1 MTIPGSTRLSVRT
14 LHKINGKDK
23 AVGVGGVPR
32 EYFAR
37 WPDIG
42 QSLNESLSHI
52 YFAAGSH
59 DLADGRDHAG
69 GPLRLP
75 LSAALGLARGRL
87 SDHSGPDL
95 LSGRQPRRDGL
106 IGYRPAR
113 GAVRPNAGPQPDVLD
128 ELSRRLGHHPAIQ
141 PRPQPRRGRARGP
154 GGDQRSGQPPTS
166 RFARAT
172 DLRQGQPRRRADP
185 DPGID
190 LEDDA
195 ADASRGSRRYPARA
209 EDFVIAGGRRGKHQR
224 RAAPG
229 GTYSGE
235 LSAARRLRPQH

>member
-1 MTIPGSTRLSVRT
+1 MMIPGSTRLSIRT

-37 WPDIG
+37 RPDIG
-42 QSLNESLSHI
+42 QSLNESLSYI
-52 YFAAGSH
+52 YFAAGGH

-95 LSGRQPRRDGL
+95 LSGRQSRRDGL

-113 GAVRPNAGPQPDVLD
+113 SAVRPNAGPQPDVLD
-128 ELSRRLGHHPAIQ
+128 ELCRRLGHHPAVQ

-154 GGDQRSGQPPTS
+154 GGDQRGGQSPTIRS
-166 RFARAT
+166 AGAT
-172 DLRQGQPRRRADP
+172 DLRQGQSRRRADP

-195 ADASRGSRRYPARA
+195 ADPSRGSRRYPARA
-209 EDFVIAGGRRGKHQR
+209 EDLAITGGRSGQHQRWAPAGG
-224 RAAPG
+224 P
-229 GTYSGE
+229 YSGE